1 VIRNNKL
8 IAALALSAACTGAHA
23 LNDQPAV
30 GQSATTSFA
39 TAPGAHFILNG
50 GLTYGGDTLVTVN
63 YSDGSSGKVKA
74 GSFVQLGA
82 GMLFQMQDNP
92 VALQITANYH
102 YDLERGSNG
111 SVLFYRYPIEALAY
125 YTGNERWRLGGGVRY
140 VANPM
145 RTINLNGTMYRISFD
160 NAFGLVGE
168 AGYAITPDFWVN
180 VRAVLEKYQPRDYTI
195 NGAFSANMSTSP
207 SVNGN
212 HLGVNFTYQF

>member
-1 VIRNNKL
+1 MIRNNKF
-8 IAALALSAACTGAHA
+8 IAALALGAACTSVHA
-23 LNDQPAV
+23 LNDRPTAGHASPA
-30 GQSATTSFA
+30 SFV
-39 TAPGAHFILNG
+39 TAPGAHLILNG

-82 GMLFQMQDNP
+82 GMFYQMQDRP
-92 VALQITANYH
+92 MALQITANYH
-102 YDLERGSNG
+102 YDLEQGSNG

-140 VANPM
+140 VTNPM
-145 RTINLNGTMYRISFD
+145 RTITLNGKYRISYD

-168 AGYAITPDFWVN
+168 AGYAMTPNFWIN
-180 VRAVLEKYQPRDYTI
+180 VRAVLEKYQPKEYTI
-195 NGAFSANMSTSP
+195 NGVFTADMSTSQ
-207 SVNGN
+207 SANGN

>member
-1 VIRNNKL
+1 VIRNSKL
-8 IAALALSAACTGAHA
+8 IAALALSAACTSVHA
-23 LNDQPAV
+23 LNDQPAAAH
-30 GQSATTSFA
+30 SAPTSFA

-82 GMLFQMQDNP
+82 GMLYQMQDKP

-102 YDLERGSNG
+102 YDLEQGSNG

-140 VANPM
+140 VLNPM
-145 RTINLNGTMYRISFD
+145 RTVTMSGKYRISFD

-168 AGYAITPDFWVN
+168 TGYAITPNFWVN
-180 VRAVLEKYQPRDYTI
+180 VRAVLEKYQPNDYTI
-195 NGAFSANMSTSP
+195 NDVLAADMSASP

-212 HLGVNFTYQF
+212 HIGVNFSYQF